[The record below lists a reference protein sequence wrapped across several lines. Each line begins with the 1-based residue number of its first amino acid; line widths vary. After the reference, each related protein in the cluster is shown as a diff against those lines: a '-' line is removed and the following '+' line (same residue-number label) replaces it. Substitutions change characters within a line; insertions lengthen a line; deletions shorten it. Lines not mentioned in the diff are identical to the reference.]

1 MSIYGADDATAVRY
15 LPILFLK
22 YPDTFSV
29 SDWNLG
35 MMDLRDIR
43 YFLAVAKEGHIGR
56 AAARLHLSQ
65 PPLTRHIHALE
76 DKIGAPLFVRTPK
89 GVTLTE
95 AGRTL
100 LEEAPNLLALA
111 QQAAE
116 RARLAGQGLIG
127 QLDVGLFGS
136 GILDAIPRML
146 ARFHQARPEVK
157 IVLHNLTKDAQLQA
171 LRERRIGVGFNRLVP
186 EEDGIAVETVLRE
199 AMVVALP
206 AGHPLSARAF
216 IRLRDLEDVPLITYP
231 NVPVRGLAEE
241 VAQAFRFES
250 LRQKVAQDVEDVVT
264 AVALVSAG
272 FGLTVTT
279 QSATNLSLP
288 GVVFRPL
295 RSAVLKTV
303 ELSCLYR
310 SGDRS
315 PVLRAFLDVVHE
327 FVRDDRRRASA
338 RR

>member
-1 MSIYGADDATAVRY
+1 
-15 LPILFLK
+15 
-22 YPDTFSV
+22 
-29 SDWNLG
+29 
-35 MMDLRDIR
+35 MDLRDIR

-56 AAARLHLSQ
+56 AAVRLHLSQ

-76 DKIGAPLFVRTPK
+76 EKIGAPLFVRTPK
-89 GVTLTE
+89 GVMLTE

-100 LEEAPNLLALA
+100 LEEGPNLLALA
-111 QQAAE
+111 QQAEE
-116 RARLAGQGLIG
+116 RTRLAGQGLIG

-136 GILDAIPRML
+136 GILDVIPRML

-186 EEDGIAVETVLRE
+186 EENGITVETVLSE
-199 AMVVALP
+199 TMVVAIP
-206 AGHPLSARAF
+206 EAHPFAARAV
-216 IRLRDLEDVPLITYP
+216 IHLRDLEDVPLITYP
-231 NVPVRGLAEE
+231 NVPMRGLAEE
-241 VAQAFRFES
+241 IAQTFRAEGV
-250 LRQKVAQDVEDVVT
+250 RQKVEQDVEDVVT

-272 FGLTVTT
+272 FGLVITT
-279 QSATNLSLP
+279 QSATNLRLP

-295 RSAVLKTV
+295 HSAVLNKL

-315 PVLRAFLDVVHE
+315 PVLKAFLDVVHE
-327 FVRDDRRRASA
+327 FARDDRRQSSSGGPRD
-338 RR
+338 